1 MCGAT
6 VRLRRK
12 KPQPAPAAAD
22 DDRPWQRQSAAAEL
36 EFDDEAHHRQLN
48 EALESG
54 PGTLMDS
61 LECLATERCALD
73 SLSRFAAESLSPSS
87 ARGGDPAAAAAATPP
102 AQRQNGG
109 VSSDRLRKR
118 TYRIGLNLFNKY
130 AYTRPPI
137 VQSSVVFFCF
147 TRYEPFTH
155 CAALVKALLVFLPA
169 PQQRAAQRTCERKF
183 SRTPR

>member
-87 ARGGDPAAAAAATPP
+87 ARGGDPAAAAAAAATSP

-137 VQSSVVFFCF
+137 VQSSVVFFF
-147 TRYEPFTH
+147 ASRVMSRSHT
-155 CAALVKALLVFLPA
+155 AL
-169 PQQRAAQRTCERKF
+169 RW
-183 SRTPR
+183 